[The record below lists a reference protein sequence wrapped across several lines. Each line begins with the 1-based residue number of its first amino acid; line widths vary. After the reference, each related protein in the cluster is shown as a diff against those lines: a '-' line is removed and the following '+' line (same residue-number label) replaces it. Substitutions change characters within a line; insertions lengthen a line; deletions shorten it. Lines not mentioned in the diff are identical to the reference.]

1 MKMKK
6 IVSIA
11 VSALLLVSIAAA
23 GAFAA
28 EVGPSSPT
36 SEDKDTGTVNV
47 SISGTGD
54 VENLQVSA
62 AATEAST
69 AQENELKSK
78 GAVGYLGNQ
87 SASSAAGIL
96 GVSTDRLTINSI
108 KELSVS
114 GYDAKMANVTVKV
127 PFAALPAEGTRVA
140 VLVRLSSGSDVV
152 LDGVVVEDTV
162 TSNGVTSKVRKVQF
176 TMNSAT
182 VASVQAGTAFV
193 AAVTVK

>member
-6 IVSIA
+6 IVSIV

-28 EVGPSSPT
+28 DVGPSSPT
-36 SEDKDTGTVNV
+36 SEDKDTGNVDV

-54 VENLQVSA
+54 TENLYVEA
-62 AATEAST
+62 KATEAST
-69 AQENELKSK
+69 AQENALKSK
-78 GAVGYLGNQ
+78 GALGYLGTQ
-87 SASSAAGIL
+87 SANSAAGIL

-108 KELSVS
+108 KELDVS
-114 GYDAKMANVTVKV
+114 GYEAKMENLTVKV
-127 PFAALPAEGTRVA
+127 PFAALPAAGTRVA
-140 VLVRLSSGSDVV
+140 VLIRFDNGNDVV

-162 TSNGVTSKVRKVQF
+162 TSNGTTTKVRKVQF

-182 VASVQAGTAFV
+182 ALSVQEGTAFV

>member
-96 GVSTDRLTINSI
+96 GVSTDRLTINGI

-140 VLVRLSSGSDVV
+140 VLVRLSTGSDVV